1 MTAIRK
7 STIRQVPGRFIVAK
21 TSGPYRN
28 DNAFMI
34 SRDSLETTVV
44 LAEKYL
50 RGQEFEAIERWFI
63 LIQVDPA
70 VPFQAPGFIATMAS
84 ALARGKINIFPVS
97 TFSRDYLLIHE
108 EDANLAMSILKDLG
122 FPVGT

>member
-1 MTAIRK
+1 LKRVAGISPELMTVIRK

-63 LIQVDPA
+63 LIQVDA
-70 VPFQAPGFIATMAS
+70 AAPFQAPGFIATMAS
-84 ALARGKINIFPVS
+84 ALASGKINIFPAVS
-97 TFSRDYLLIHE
+97 YTHLTLPTICS
-108 EDANLAMSILKDLG
+108 
-122 FPVGT
+122 V